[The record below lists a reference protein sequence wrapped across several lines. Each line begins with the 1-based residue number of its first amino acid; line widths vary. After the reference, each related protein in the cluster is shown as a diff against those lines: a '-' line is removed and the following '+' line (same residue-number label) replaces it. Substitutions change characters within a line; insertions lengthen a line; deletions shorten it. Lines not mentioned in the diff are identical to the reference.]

1 MGTDWHEARAIAHAC
16 ATALPAGRVALDA
29 AAGLVLA
36 EDLRALVALPPFD
49 ASAMDGWAVCG
60 DGPWRV
66 VGEVLAG
73 DVASVQL
80 RDGDAVVTATGA
92 AVPVGATSVLPLEQG
107 HLAAASSDPH
117 TGDLLSG
124 ATERGR
130 HVRSAGEEAAVGEV
144 LLARGTVLSPAAL
157 GLAAG
162 AGHDS
167 VLVHPRATV
176 RAVVTGS
183 ELVDHGLPS
192 AARIRD
198 AVGPLLRAAVP
209 GLAAVSVRVDVV
221 PDDRDR
227 LRAALTE
234 AAPDTSAPTRADVV
248 LVSGSS
254 SAGPADHLATVLREL
269 DADVL
274 VDGVDVRPGHPQL
287 LARLPDGT
295 WVLGLPGNPLAALVA
310 LVTLAEPLLAALAG
324 RPLPELARA
333 TWRGEPSTAATTR
346 LVPITLTG
354 GAAHPT
360 GHAGSAMLRGAAVAD
375 HLAVVP
381 PGCAAGQGVEV
392 VALP

>member
-1 MGTDWHEARAIAHAC
+1 MGTSWHEARAIAHA
-16 ATALPAGRVALDA
+16 AASPLPAVRVGLDH
-29 AAGLVLA
+29 AAGHVLA

-73 DVASVQL
+73 DVAFGQL
-80 RDGDAVVTATGA
+80 RDGEAVVTATGA
-92 AVPVGATSVLPLEQG
+92 AVPLGTTSVLPLEQG
-107 HLAAASSDPH
+107 QVAAASSDPH
-117 TGDLLSG
+117 TGDLLTG

-130 HVRSAGEEAAVGEV
+130 HVRAAGEEAAAGEV
-144 LLARGTVLSPAAL
+144 LLAHGIVLPPAAL
-157 GLAAG
+157 GLAAA

-192 AARIRD
+192 GGRIRD

-209 GLAAVSVRVDVV
+209 GLLAVDVL

-227 LRAALTE
+227 LRAALTG
-234 AAPDTSAPTRADVV
+234 ADVV

-295 WVLGLPGNPLAALVA
+295 WVVGLPGNPLAALVA
-310 LVTLAEPLLAALAG
+310 LVTVAEPLLAALAG
-324 RPLPELARA
+324 RPLPELGEA

-346 LVPITLTG
+346 LVPVTLTG
-354 GAAHPT
+354 GDAHPT

-381 PGCAAGQGVEV
+381 PGCAAGQPVEV